1 MTHERCYHVTIKGL
15 VFDERGRVMLLRE
28 RSGCFDLPGGRLE
41 HGEEF
46 TDCLVRE
53 CREEMGVRCR
63 VIDGLPRYAWS
74 ATDKDGVWRL
84 VLCFAIE
91 LESLELT
98 ESEECVGY
106 RFVSQGDFDC
116 LSIAPHTRPLAAWL

>member
-1 MTHERCYHVTIKGL
+1 M
-15 VFDERGRVMLLRE
+15 
-28 RSGCFDLPGGRLE
+28 
-41 HGEEF
+41 
-46 TDCLVRE
+46 
-53 CREEMGVRCR
+53 
-63 VIDGLPRYAWS
+63 
-74 ATDKDGVWRL
+74 RL

-106 RFVSQGDFDC
+106 RFVSQGDLDS

>member
-1 MTHERCYHVTIKGL
+1 MMDERCCHVTIKGL
-15 VFDERGRVMLLRE
+15 VFREHGALMLLRE
-28 RSGCFDLPGGRLE
+28 KSDHFDLPGGRLE

-46 TDCLVRE
+46 AGCLERE

-63 VIDGLPRYAWS
+63 VIDRLPRFAWT
-74 ATDKDGVWRL
+74 AKEKNGVWRL

-98 ESEECVGY
+98 ESQECVGY
-106 RFVSQGDFDC
+106 RFVGKGELSS
-116 LSIAPHTRPLAAWL
+116 LSIAPHTQPLATWL

>member
-1 MTHERCYHVTIKGL
+1 MPHERRYHVTIKGL

-28 RSGCFDLPGGRLE
+28 KSGRFDLPGGRLE

-53 CREEMGVRCR
+53 CREEMGVGCR
-63 VIDGLPRYAWS
+63 VIDRLPRHAWS

-91 LESLELT
+91 LESFEFT

>member
-1 MTHERCYHVTIKGL
+1 MAHERCYHVTIKGL
-15 VFDERGRVMLLRE
+15 VFDESGRVMLLRE
-28 RSGCFDLPGGRLE
+28 KSGRLDLPGGRLE

-46 TDCLVRE
+46 ADCLVRE

-63 VIDGLPRYAWS
+63 VLDRLPRFAWS
-74 ATDKDGVWRL
+74 AMDKDGIWRL

-91 LESLELT
+91 LESLEFT

-106 RFVSQGDFDC
+106 RFVSRSDLDS
-116 LSIAPHTRPLAAWL
+116 LSIAPHSHPLVAQL